1 MVSIEL
7 IKQLR
12 EETDISLAECKKALE
27 ESNGD
32 IEKAKEILKKKGE
45 SVAAKKSER
54 EVNAG
59 LIDAYIHAGGQVGV
73 LIKVL
78 CETDFVARG
87 DLFKELIHEL
97 LLQIASMSPIYVSE
111 EDIEEEVIEKE
122 IEIYKEQLVN
132 DNKPDDIKENIIK
145 GKLDKFKKE
154 VCLLSQPWVKDN
166 SMTVQD
172 LINDYIAK
180 LGENIKVKE
189 FVRYEL

>member
-122 IEIYKEQLVN
+122 IEIYKEQLAN
-132 DNKPDDIKENIIK
+132 DNKPDNIKENIIK